1 MLLPVDAARVC
12 TECAKGEYLTAA
24 DTPGPLCSACPLHST
39 TTRPGAISVT
49 ECVCEEGYSGHITAP
64 SDVCRKPEPQP
75 NSACG
80 DAAADNHGPG
90 SGTPPGDNRECIY
103 SCSTLLAHF
112 QLSPSAGECWIDA
125 GSARRWPPAPVDP
138 TNNTYTVPSWTATK
152 AVVIQ
157 GHALGRWGQGTTP
170 LLSRVDAVGAV
181 VLRHV
186 NMSGLVESTAKLNIG
201 RVIVGHLL
209 QLAALLA
216 FLIVLQSDLPHGGA
230 SAQRS
235 DHVRYV
241 MLAMFA
247 LIGFGSGNTAT
258 LLDSSRCPS
267 R

>member
-1 MLLPVDAARVC
+1 MSLRSSLLSEEPAAAAGEGSLSLQQREGSAASSDGDGGGGAAVASGWLALC
-12 TECAKGEYLTAA
+12 MATMGLSAFPICETLLLQVRAPRCAAAAAAAPAQTAVAAQTSAFTECFGFDGFYAEACLALFLPGLLIQFLQNRLDHKIDRLT
-24 DTPGPLCSACPLHST
+24 SS
-39 TTRPGAISVT
+39 
-49 ECVCEEGYSGHITAP
+49 
-64 SDVCRKPEPQP
+64 
-75 NSACG
+75 
-80 DAAADNHGPG
+80 
-90 SGTPPGDNRECIY
+90 
-103 SCSTLLAHF
+103 
-112 QLSPSAGECWIDA
+112 
-125 GSARRWPPAPVDP
+125 
-138 TNNTYTVPSWTATK
+138 
-152 AVVIQ
+152 
-157 GHALGRWGQGTTP
+157 
-170 LLSRVDAVGAV
+170 
-181 VLRHV
+181 
-186 NMSGLVESTAKLNIG
+186 SGLVESTAKLNIG